1 MIRRVSEQF
10 GKTKILGTL
19 GPATATPEK
28 LKELIA
34 AGVDGVRLN
43 FSHGDY
49 SFFEQL
55 FQDINKT

>member
-28 LKELIA
+28 LKELILL
-34 AGVDGVRLN
+34 VRNL
-43 FSHGDY
+43 
-49 SFFEQL
+49 L
-55 FQDINKT
+55 PL